1 MELVEIIFLK
11 NLYYTITL
19 LLVLMFAVSISAHF
33 KKYKDLSHIK
43 NFLLISFSL
52 GIALYFGLRD
62 YAVGVD
68 TYTYKYNF
76 EHIFS
81 SLDSFQAGKD
91 FLWDFFNYTVA
102 QFTNNV
108 DVVFIITAIGYIV
121 LPLFGVYKYLKYNT
135 IFFFML
141 FVISPN
147 FFLYGANGI
156 RSGLAASIV
165 LFSFRYYK
173 SYKQYIVLVIA
184 SLIHLSMIVP
194 SVFFIAS
201 KYIKTIKYPLLI
213 WIVLLLF
220 SLLGVNFLAVL
231 PFSIDRL
238 DSYINNSIGDKN
250 LLNTMMSFII
260 YSISPILVGIY
271 VLYIKK
277 KYDVFYTRLLIT
289 YILASCIYI
298 TAFNSIYSVRFAYL
312 SEFLMPFLLVY
323 PLLKFKLWKYVEVK
337 LVLIFSIIFFIK
349 AYKIIII

>member
-33 KKYKDLSHIK
+33 KKYKDLSRIK
-43 NFLLISFSL
+43 NLLLISFSV

-81 SLDSFQAGKD
+81 SLDSFQSGKD
-91 FLWDFFNYTVA
+91 FLWDFFNYIVA

-108 DVVFIITAIGYIV
+108 DVVLIITAIGYIV
-121 LPLFGVYKYLKYNT
+121 LPLFGVYKYLRYNT

-173 SYKQYIVLVIA
+173 SYKQYILLVIA
-184 SLIHLSMIVP
+184 SLFHLSMIVP

-201 KYIKTIKYPLLI
+201 KYIKTITYPLLI
-213 WIVLLLF
+213 WIVLLSF
-220 SLLGVNFLAVL
+220 SLLGVNFLSLL
-231 PFSIDRL
+231 PFHFDRL
-238 DSYINNSIGDKN
+238 DSYIYTSVGEGN
-250 LLNTMMSFII
+250 LVNIMTNFIV
-260 YSISPILVGIY
+260 YSISPILLGVYI
-271 VLYIKK
+271 VYIKK
-277 KYDVFYTRLLIT
+277 IKDVFYMRLLIT
-289 YILASCIYI
+289 YILASCVYI
-298 TAFNSIYSVRFAYL
+298 AAFNSRYSVRFAYL
-312 SEFLMPFLLVY
+312 SEFLMPLLLVY

-337 LVLIFSIIFFIK
+337 LVIIFSIIFFIK
-349 AYKIIII
+349 AYKIIIL